1 MPDFT
6 IIGQGLNWILMLLL
20 GVTLVAWQLSK
31 TRLQAQSMRDNARRV
46 ERLEE
51 QVRRQAEQIQSSR
64 SVIKRHLTQ
73 SLEQRGQVRAL
84 QQQLGEV
91 EGKFLQ
97 KAAYQ
102 RAIKFVRN
110 GRNLNSLISRG
121 DLNPAEARLIQLV
134 HSSEAEKLN

>member
-1 MPDFT
+1 MPDLAFLS
-6 IIGQGLNWILMLLL
+6 QGLNWLLMLLL
-20 GVTLVAWQLSK
+20 GVTLVGWQVSK
-31 TRLQAQSMRDNARRV
+31 TRLQAQSLQDSARRM

-51 QVRRQAEQIQSSR
+51 QVRRQAEALQSSR

-73 SLEQRGQVRAL
+73 SLEQRGQIRHL
-84 QQQLGEV
+84 QRQLGEV

-102 RAIKFVRN
+102 RAIRFVQK
-110 GRNLNSLISRG
+110 GRNLNPLISRG

-134 HSSEAEKLN
+134 HASDKQIRN